1 MALTSGAGER
11 AARLGLRY
19 QDRASAHLA
28 YRAILDGTLTFVALA
43 DDHAGMFDDLVIG
56 IAGKVI
62 GHQYK
67 SSGKPKPVG
76 VTGLL
81 LGSDKVIADC
91 AASFAML
98 ESEFPDLFVQLRYVS
113 SHYPTTSDRGKFG
126 VPKRDSADFFR
137 DKARH
142 PDRSLADWRASEW
155 KPLIEALLQVSGLT
169 EPDFERFFGR
179 LEFALG
185 ASANAESLITQDAAA
200 LAQIN
205 DLAHTLGDL
214 VGRNDGRTRWT
225 RRELL
230 DALGWADRFQLR
242 FEHRFPLGAHVQSN
256 EKSEA
261 ELEAALGAHASGY
274 LCLLGP
280 PGAGKSTLLERFV
293 QPSPERNVAR
303 YLAFIPGEAQGQGRG
318 VDANF
323 LDDLNSQLIG
333 FGYQSQRA
341 KDDTLEQKRETF
353 ERLLEQAGKQYA
365 ADRQMTVIVV
375 DGLDHVPREER
386 PDASFLRALP
396 LPQSV
401 PKGVLFLLG
410 SQRIDLADIPPEV
423 RDQASDGGRRIE
435 IAPLSHNAVA
445 EMVISVGLD
454 REQVDPAEVFAV
466 SLGHPLVTRYL
477 LGKLLSARPEEREAL
492 LAGGFEYDGDLE
504 KVYRQAW
511 REAQGAGADVSKTL
525 FVLSF
530 ADGRIEP
537 ELLAQWLSS
546 SAVDKAFTLAHHLID
561 HGGGAWRIFHNSF
574 RLFLR
579 QQRITLYGKPDPAF
593 SDPVI
598 YRGLAELAGS
608 APQTSVQRF
617 LEFRYRFLAGDL
629 DQAAALVSRRYFV
642 GQFVDGRRSYE
653 VSNDIGDAVVCLGA
667 DPNPAALFD
676 LMLARDEIWRRQ
688 DALTM
693 AERIVTAQI
702 AAGDLDMAVAQ
713 LDSNHVAGDEWLV
726 IDALLDDGQVDR
738 ARLLFDS
745 ENPWKWFDES
755 HGQGTREVMEA
766 WADLAVVL
774 LEDEQIER
782 RIRLPIGKQGS
793 DKDSFSGRT
802 RDDYLLELRYL
813 LARAIVRHDPDREV
827 TEIATQHRVDRGAH
841 LTILHLESAE
851 AKMIASRTEEALQC
865 VAAYAT
871 LSEGQNLHDSWH
883 LHAAR
888 IAIAGKDHEL
898 ARRLFARAAVPD
910 MTGLEH
916 KSDEVENAVDAI
928 LGYTAIAAQLGEA
941 PAQPALPKEF
951 LFRGVQAQAVRLGTL
966 IGEVRAERPVA
977 SSQIV
982 AQIKASLAFLA
993 GAVTNRHDDV
1003 LLGYRLRHADKPLF
1017 DAICKLV
1024 RLVPDAAPGF
1034 AAEFD
1039 ACLQLPVCSF
1049 RQTPQ
1054 IHRRFAETMF
1064 AFDGDAAA
1072 AVGRLERPH
1081 AGLGHARSPQE
1092 AIDLLSEL
1100 AIAFGNIGLHERARE
1115 LLHMMRQKSLGCY
1128 LAAKKDGLYQLW
1140 EGVLTAANRAD
1151 PSGSADRAFRMLRLT
1166 AGVDDSDAHDQAWR
1180 MAKSVLVDSIASGT
1194 AAAWDAYR
1202 WAKESG
1208 VWHWDALVD
1217 AVTRGILRRRPDL
1230 AIPLAITWSAL
1241 ALPYYEEVYNSL
1253 TRTGQF
1259 LRDLAAAAPQET
1271 LPAIERMIVASLEHD
1286 AKPSQRAQLLRVF
1299 RDGLADRDYTSP
1311 TVDLAIDRWNAEPAQ
1326 DKDALPDYFQLKSFE
1341 DVERAVAVE
1350 RARREAQTSV
1360 HYGDFV
1366 NYKLGKR
1373 IGRIIANKTWEE
1385 AEAFAARN
1393 PELVRDRPVKT
1404 ALASA
1409 ALAAGRR
1416 GYAEALFLGGTET
1429 RQGWGGWADSNLLNH
1444 HRARHLLGCPDAHSR
1459 AREDFLRDLAAGGHG
1474 TGSAL
1479 WGVDDIFPL
1488 LFEEIDWPALW
1499 ARLDE
1504 QIPEYRDYQ
1513 KAMEIPRSDGEEADD
1528 LDLLVLLFLDAAQ
1541 LGVSDPLEQA
1551 AAGLLELAQA
1561 ESSEAIAVFSRTCK
1575 KLIEGDGPTAL
1586 FGLRLLFEARSCDG
1600 ITQSIKNKLN
1610 RLAEH
1615 QDGCVAV
1622 LAEILSGMW
1631 GGAAQVPEIELPPIY
1646 GLQLPPL
1653 DSTTGRSLRDADSL
1667 GPVIDDPAAWTEGF
1681 ESWIEM
1687 LADYSGVSVAN
1698 IRHRAAQLI
1707 AGWGGVGAY
1716 GANATKE
1723 LGIRLGALGLR
1734 LPFVRP
1740 HIGAC
1745 IRALRVI
1752 VGEHWRAGTLSQV
1765 EFDLLL
1771 HRLDGGPLL
1780 PPRTSVSARPADQDW
1795 PTLPEERWSARA
1807 EDWLQAEGIQRSTGS
1822 ERVVGEWARF
1832 AVLESHSLFTEGLL
1846 VVRGMR
1852 IGPADDLD
1860 GAIGQLPKVFWSWGG
1875 VVDVEPNAPST
1886 MLRNLRV
1893 SLVGERSEILMFDP
1907 VFAKSLGWQHSSDDP
1922 FAFLDQDGQLVAAT
1936 RFWRDGWQQEMS
1948 HNDARWAEGQR
1959 VELSEA
1965 GLAQLRSHG
1974 NLPELQILRWRDLRA
1989 HHTKEQGSSS
1999 WRSGAPPAS
2008 T

>member
-1 MALTSGAGER
+1 MAHTSGAGER

-19 QDRASAHLA
+19 QDRASAQLA
-28 YRAILDGTLTFVALA
+28 YQAILDGTLTFVALA

-67 SSGKPKPVG
+67 ASGKPKPVG

-81 LGSDKVIADC
+81 LGTDKVIADC
-91 AASFAML
+91 AASFIML
-98 ESEFPDLFVQLRYVS
+98 ESEFPDRFVKLRYVS
-113 SHYPTTSDRGKFG
+113 SHYPTTSDRGKFE
-126 VPKRDSADFFR
+126 VPGRDSADFFH

-142 PDRSLADWRASEW
+142 PDRTLADWRASEW
-155 KPLIEALLQVSGLT
+155 MPLIEALRQASGLS

-179 LEFALG
+179 LEFMLG
-185 ASANAESLITQDAAA
+185 ASANTESTLAQDAAVR
-200 LAQIN
+200 AQI
-205 DLAHTLGDL
+205 DELAHTLGDL
-214 VGRNDGRTRWT
+214 VGRNDGKTRWT

-261 ELEAALGAHASGY
+261 ELEAAIGTHASGY

-293 QPSPERNVAR
+293 QPGPERNVAR
-303 YLAFIPGEAQGQGRG
+303 YLAFVPGEAQGQGRG

-323 LDDLNSQLIG
+323 LDDLNSQLTG

-353 ERLLEQAGKQYA
+353 EKLLEQAGKRHA
-365 ADRQMTVIVV
+365 ADGQMTVVVV

-396 LPQSV
+396 LPHSV
-401 PKGVLFLLG
+401 PKGVLFVLG

-423 RDQASDGGRRIE
+423 RGQASQDGRRID
-435 IAPLSHNAVA
+435 IAPLSENAVA
-445 EMVISVGLD
+445 DMVVSVGLD
-454 REQVDPAEVFAV
+454 REQVDPEQVFAV

-477 LGKLLSARPEEREAL
+477 LGKLLTAEIEEREAL

-511 REAQGAGADVSKTL
+511 REAQDAGPDVSKTL
-525 FVLSF
+525 FTLSF

-561 HGGGAWRIFHNSF
+561 HGVGAWRIFHNSF

-579 QQRITLYGKPDPAF
+579 QQNITLYGRPDPAF
-593 SDPVI
+593 SDPAI

-629 DQAAALVSRRYFV
+629 AEAAALASRRYFV
-642 GQFVDGRRSYE
+642 GQFVNGRRSYE
-653 VSNDIGDAVVCLGA
+653 VSNDIGDAVTCLGA
-667 DPNPAALFD
+667 DPDPASLFD

-693 AERIVTAQI
+693 AERLVTAQI
-702 AAGDLDMAVAQ
+702 AAGDLNMAVAQ

-738 ARLLFDS
+738 GRLLFDN
-745 ENPWKWFDES
+745 ENPWKWFDEG
-755 HGQGTREVMEA
+755 HGLDTSEAMEA
-766 WADLAVVL
+766 WANLAVVL
-774 LEDEQIER
+774 LDDEQIER
-782 RIRLPIGKQGS
+782 RIRLPAGKQGS
-793 DKDSFSGRT
+793 DEDTFSGKT
-802 RDDYLLELRYL
+802 RNDYLLELRYL
-813 LARAIVRHDPDREV
+813 LARAILRHDPDRKV
-827 TEIATQHRVDRGAH
+827 ADIAAQHRVDQGAC
-841 LTILHLESAE
+841 LSILHLESAE

-865 VAAYAT
+865 LATYAN
-871 LSEGQNLHDSWH
+871 LSEKQDLHDSWN

-888 IAIAGKDHEL
+888 IAIAGKDHAL
-898 ARRLFARAAVPD
+898 ARRLFERAATPD

-916 KSDEVENAVDAI
+916 KSDEVENAVDVL

-941 PAQPALPKEF
+941 PVQPALPKEF
-951 LFRGVQAQAVRLGTL
+951 LFRGVQVQAVRLGTL
-966 IGEVRAERPVA
+966 IGKIKAEYPVS
-977 SSQIV
+977 SSQAV
-982 AQIKASLAFLA
+982 AQIKASLTFLA
-993 GAVTNRHDDV
+993 GAVANQHDDV
-1003 LLGYRLRHADKPLF
+1003 LLGYRIRRADKPLF

-1024 RLVPDAAPGF
+1024 QLLPDAAPGF

-1039 ACLQLPVCSF
+1039 ACLRLPVCSF
-1049 RQTPQ
+1049 RETTQ

-1064 AFDGDAAA
+1064 AFDGDAVA
-1072 AVGRLERPH
+1072 AVARLERPH
-1081 AGLGHARSPQE
+1081 AGLDHARSPQE

-1128 LAAKKDGLYQLW
+1128 IAAKKDGLYQLW
-1140 EGVLTAANRAD
+1140 EGVLTAADRAD
-1151 PSGSADRAFRMLRLT
+1151 PAGSPDRAFRMLRLT

-1180 MAKSVLVDSIASGT
+1180 MAKSVLVDAIASGT
-1194 AAAWDAYR
+1194 SPAWDAYG

-1208 VWHWDALVD
+1208 VWHWESLVD

-1230 AIPLAITWSAL
+1230 AIPIAITWSAL

-1259 LRDLAAAAPQET
+1259 LRDLAAAAPLET
-1271 LPAIERMIVASLEHD
+1271 LPAIGQMIVAGLERD
-1286 AKPSQRAQLLRVF
+1286 ARPSRRAKLLRVF
-1299 RDGLADRDYTSP
+1299 RDGLADRDYRSS
-1311 TVDLAIDRWNAEPAQ
+1311 TVDMAVDRWNAESVQ
-1326 DKDALPDYFQLKSFE
+1326 DEEALPDYFQLNTFE
-1341 DVERAVAVE
+1341 HVERAVAAE
-1350 RARREAQTSV
+1350 RARRDAQTSV

-1366 NYKLGKR
+1366 NHTLGKR
-1373 IGRIIANKTWEE
+1373 VGRIIANKPWEE
-1385 AEAFAARN
+1385 VEAFATRN
-1393 PELVRDRPVKT
+1393 PQLIRDRPVKK
-1404 ALASA
+1404 ALARA

-1416 GYAEALFLGGTET
+1416 GYAEALLSGGSET
-1429 RQGWGGWADSNLLNH
+1429 RQGWGGWADSNLLDH
-1444 HRARHLLGCPDAHSR
+1444 HRARHLLGDPDAHDH

-1479 WGVDDIFPL
+1479 WSVDDIFPV

-1504 QIPEYRDYQ
+1504 QIAEYRDYQ
-1513 KAMEIPRSDGEEADD
+1513 KAPEIPRGDGEQRDD
-1528 LDLLVLLFLDAAQ
+1528 LDLLALLFLDATQ
-1541 LGVSDPLEQA
+1541 FGVSDPREQA
-1551 AAGLLELAQA
+1551 GAGLLELARA
-1561 ESSEAIAVFSRTCK
+1561 ESSEAVALFSRACER
-1575 KLIEGDGPTAL
+1575 LIEGDGPTAL

-1600 ITQSIKNKLN
+1600 VTQSFKDKLDG
-1610 RLAEH
+1610 LVEH
-1615 QDGCVAV
+1615 PDGCVAV
-1622 LAEILSGMW
+1622 LAEILSGIW
-1631 GGAAQVPEIELPPIY
+1631 GGTAQVPETELPLIY
-1646 GLQLPPL
+1646 ALQLPPL
-1653 DSTTGRSLRDADSL
+1653 DIVAGRSLRDAESL
-1667 GPVIDDPAAWTEGF
+1667 GPVIDDAAAWTEGF
-1681 ESWIEM
+1681 EGWIKM
-1687 LADYSGVSVAN
+1687 LARYSGVPVAN

-1707 AGWGGVGAY
+1707 AAWGGAGTY
-1716 GANATKE
+1716 GAKATKE
-1723 LGIRLGALGLR
+1723 LGRRLGALGLR

-1740 HIGAC
+1740 HIGVC
-1745 IRALRVI
+1745 IRALHVI
-1752 VGEHWRAGTLSQV
+1752 VGEHWRAGTLSQI

-1771 HRLDGGPLL
+1771 HRLDGSPLL
-1780 PPRTSVSARPADQDW
+1780 PPRTGVSARPADQDW
-1795 PTLPEERWSARA
+1795 PTLPEESWSARA
-1807 EDWLQAEGIQRSTGS
+1807 EDWLQAEGIQRPAAS

-1832 AVLESHSLFTEGLL
+1832 AVLESRSLFSEDML
-1846 VVRGMR
+1846 VVRGIG
-1852 IGPADDLD
+1852 IGPANDLD
-1860 GAIGQLPKVFWSWGG
+1860 GAIGLLPKAFWACGG
-1875 VVDVEPNAPST
+1875 ILDTAPHALS
-1886 MLRNLRV
+1886 MMVRNLRV

-1907 VFAKSLGWQHSSDDP
+1907 VFAKTLGWHGSEDDP
-1922 FAFLDQDGQLVAAT
+1922 LSFLDQDGRVMVTT
-1936 RFWRDGWQQEMS
+1936 RFWRDGWQQEMA

-1965 GLAQLRSHG
+1965 GLTQLRSHG
-1974 NLPELQILRWRDLRA
+1974 NLPELQIRRWR
-1989 HHTKEQGSSS
+1989 TKLS
-1999 WRSGAPPAS
+1999 R
-2008 T
+2008 

>member
-1 MALTSGAGER
+1 MAHTSGAGER

-28 YRAILDGTLTFVALA
+28 YQAILDGSLTFVALA

-76 VTGLL
+76 VIGLL
-81 LGSDKVIADC
+81 LGTDKVIADC
-91 AASFAML
+91 AASFVML
-98 ESEFPDLFVQLRYVS
+98 ENEFPDRFVQLRYVS
-113 SHYPTTSDRGKFG
+113 SHYPTTSDRGKFE
-126 VPKRDSADFFR
+126 VPERDSADFFR

-142 PDRSLADWRASEW
+142 PDRSLTDWRASEW
-155 KPLIEALLQVSGLT
+155 KPVIEALLQASGLT
-169 EPDFERFFGR
+169 EPDFERFFCR
-179 LEFALG
+179 LEFTLG
-185 ASANAESLITQDAAA
+185 ASANTESLLTQDVAAR
-200 LAQIN
+200 AQID
-205 DLAHTLGDL
+205 DLAHALGDL

-225 RRELL
+225 HRELL

-341 KDDTLEQKRETF
+341 KDDTVEQKRETF
-353 ERLLEQAGKQYA
+353 EKLLEQAGKRHA
-365 ADRQMTVIVV
+365 ADGQMTVVVV

-386 PDASFLRALP
+386 PDTSFLRALP

-401 PKGVLFLLG
+401 PKGVLFVLG

-423 RDQASDGGRRIE
+423 RDQASQDGRRIE
-435 IAPLSHNAVA
+435 IAPLSESAVA
-445 EMVISVGLD
+445 DMVASVGLD
-454 REQVDPAEVFAV
+454 REQVDPEQVFTV

-477 LGKLLSARPEEREAL
+477 LGKLLTAGPEEREAL

-511 REAQGAGADVSKTL
+511 REAQDAGADVSKTL
-525 FVLSF
+525 FTLSF

-561 HGGGAWRIFHNSF
+561 YGGGAWRIFHNSF

-579 QQRITLYGKPDPAF
+579 QQSIALYGRPDPAF
-593 SDPVI
+593 SEPVI

-608 APQTSVQRF
+608 APQTSAQRF
-617 LEFRYRFLAGDL
+617 LEFRYRFLAGDF
-629 DQAAALVSRRYFV
+629 DQAATLASRRYFV
-642 GQFVDGRRSYE
+642 DQFVDGRRGYE
-653 VSNDIGDAVVCLGA
+653 VSNDIGDAVACLGA
-667 DPNPAALFD
+667 DPDPATLFD

-738 ARLLFDS
+738 ARLLFDR

-755 HGQGTREVMEA
+755 HGQGTSEAMEA

-774 LEDEQIER
+774 LEGEQIER

-793 DKDSFSGRT
+793 EKDSFSGKS

-813 LARAIVRHDPDREV
+813 LTRAIVRHDPDREV
-827 TEIATQHRVDRGAH
+827 AEIATEYGVGRGAY
-841 LTILHLESAE
+841 LPILHLESAE
-851 AKMIASRTEEALQC
+851 AKMMASRTEKALQC
-865 VAAYAT
+865 VAAYAN

-883 LHAAR
+883 LHATR
-888 IAIAGKDHEL
+888 IAIAGKDYEL

-916 KSDEVENAVDAI
+916 KSEEIENAVDSI
-928 LGYTAIAAQLGEA
+928 LGYTAIAAQLGET
-941 PAQPALPKEF
+941 PAQPALPKEL

-966 IGEVRAERPVA
+966 IGEIRAEHPVA
-977 SSQIV
+977 SSQVV

-993 GAVTNRHDDV
+993 GAVANRHDDV
-1003 LLGYRLRHADKPLF
+1003 LLGYRIRYADKPLF

-1024 RLVPDAAPGF
+1024 RLVPDAAPAF
-1034 AAEFD
+1034 AVEFD

-1049 RQTPQ
+1049 RETAQ
-1054 IHRRFAETMF
+1054 IHRSFAETMF

-1072 AVGRLERPH
+1072 AVVRLERPH
-1081 AGLGHARSPQE
+1081 AGLNHARSPQE

-1115 LLHMMRQKSLGCY
+1115 LLQMMRQKSLGSY

-1140 EGVLTAANRAD
+1140 EGVLTAADRAD
-1151 PSGSADRAFRMLRLT
+1151 PAGSADRAFRMLRLT
-1166 AGVDDSDAHDQAWR
+1166 AGVDDSNAHDQAWR
-1180 MAKSVLVDSIASGT
+1180 MAKSVLVEAIASGT
-1194 AAAWDAYR
+1194 APAWDAYR

-1217 AVTRGILRRRPDL
+1217 AVTRGILRRRPDIAL
-1230 AIPLAITWSAL
+1230 PLAITWSAL
-1241 ALPYYEEVYNSL
+1241 ALPYYDEVYNSL

-1259 LRDLAAAAPQET
+1259 LRDLAVAAPLET
-1271 LPAIERMIVASLEHD
+1271 LPSIERVIVASLERD
-1286 AKPSQRAQLLRVF
+1286 AKPSQRAKLLRVF

-1311 TVDLAIDRWNAEPAQ
+1311 TVDLAVDRWNAEPVH
-1326 DKDALPDYFQLKSFE
+1326 DKDTLPDYFQLKSFE
-1341 DVERAVAVE
+1341 EVERAVVVE
-1350 RARREAQTSV
+1350 RARREAQTST

-1366 NYKLGKR
+1366 NYRLGKR
-1373 IGRIIANKTWEE
+1373 IGRIIADKAWEE

-1393 PELVRDRPVKT
+1393 PELVRDRPVKN

-1416 GYAEALFLGGTET
+1416 DYAEALFSGDTEA

-1444 HRARHLLGCPDAHSR
+1444 HRARHLLGDPDAHNR

-1474 TGSAL
+1474 TSSAL
-1479 WGVDDIFPL
+1479 WSVDDIFPL
-1488 LFEEIDWPALW
+1488 LFEQIDWPALW

-1513 KAMEIPRSDGEEADD
+1513 KATEIPRGDGEQADD
-1528 LDLLVLLFLDAAQ
+1528 LDLIVRLFLDAAKF
-1541 LGVSDPLEQA
+1541 GVSDPQEQA
-1551 AAGLLELAQA
+1551 GAGLLELAHSQ
-1561 ESSEAIAVFSRTCK
+1561 SREATALFSRTCE
-1575 KLIEGDGPTAL
+1575 KLIEGDGQIAL

-1600 ITQSIKNKLN
+1600 VIQSFDDKLD

-1615 QDGCVAV
+1615 EDGCVAV
-1622 LAEILSGMW
+1622 LAEILSGIW
-1631 GGAAQVPEIELPPIY
+1631 GGAAQVPESELPPIY
-1646 GLQLPPL
+1646 ALQLPPL
-1653 DSTTGRSLRDADSL
+1653 DTAAGRSLRDATSL
-1667 GPVIDDPAAWTEGF
+1667 GPVIDDAAAWTEGF

-1687 LADYSGVSVAN
+1687 LVRYSGVPVAN
-1698 IRHRAAQLI
+1698 VRHRAAQLI
-1707 AGWGGVGAY
+1707 TAWGGAGVY
-1716 GANATKE
+1716 GAKATKE
-1723 LGIRLGALGLR
+1723 LEIRLTGLGLR

-1771 HRLDGGPLL
+1771 HRLDGGPLQ
-1780 PPRTSVSARPADQDW
+1780 PPRTGLTSRPADQDW

-1807 EDWLQAEGIQRSTGS
+1807 KDWLQAEDIQRQAAS

-1832 AVLESHSLFTEGLL
+1832 AVLESHSLFSEDMLVARGL
-1846 VVRGMR
+1846 R

-1860 GAIGQLPKVFWSWGG
+1860 EAISQLPKAFWACGG
-1875 VVDVEPNAPST
+1875 IVDTDANAPPT
-1886 MLRNLRV
+1886 MVRNLRV

-1907 VFAKSLGWQHSSDDP
+1907 VFANSMGWRCSNDDP
-1922 FAFLDQDGQLVAAT
+1922 FSFLDKYGHVMATT
-1936 RFWRDGWQQEMS
+1936 RFWRDGWQQEMA

-1965 GLAQLRSHG
+1965 GLAQLRSHR

-1999 WRSGAPPAS
+1999 WRSDTPRVLL
-2008 T
+2008 